1 MILGQDPQV
10 GCRVA
15 VGRAGIRRVDA
26 LDCLE
31 VSFERH
37 ACSTHDLVV
46 LRNGFGRHTLAART
60 TTIGAAQ
67 INFPEVVT
75 KPAPLDRL
83 HQFRWTFA
91 ARLERCVGISSESFG
106 AIHLSEGYVA
116 ARTDPVCAP
125 DRPKV
130 GILRRGP
137 PSASGLGHRP
147 FTAATRVRIPVGV
160 L

>member
-1 MILGQDPQV
+1 MILRQDPQV
-10 GCRVA
+10 GCRIA
-15 VGRAGIRRVDA
+15 VRRAGIRGVDA
-26 LDCLE
+26 LDGLE

-37 ACSTHDLVV
+37 ACSTHDVVV
-46 LRNGFGRHTLAART
+46 LCDGFGRHALTARA

-67 INFPEVVT
+67 VDFPEVVT
-75 KPAPLDRL
+75 KPAPLDGL
-83 HQFRWTFA
+83 HQFRWAFA
-91 ARLERCVGISSESFG
+91 ARLERRVGISRKSFG
-106 AIHLSEGYVA
+106 AIHLQKGYVA

-147 FTAATRVRIPVGV
+147 FTAATRVRIPLGV